1 MNESPTAVRHAGHAA
16 LTDCWNSIGVR
27 GDGSCPELKRH
38 IHCRNCHVYSA
49 GAAALLDAGLP
60 AGYLAEWTGH
70 LAQPK
75 RASDIETRSVL
86 IFRIASEW
94 LALPTPVVM
103 EVANV
108 LPVHSVP
115 HRRDGM
121 LLGLANVRGELLVCV
136 SLGKVV
142 GVDTPE
148 TVSRERNTVY
158 RRLLVIRREDV
169 RVVCP
174 VDEVYG
180 IYRFHPQQL
189 KDVPTTVAK
198 ATVTYSTSVLPW
210 REHAVGILDDQLLF
224 YTLKR
229 SLG

>member
-1 MNESPTAVRHAGHAA
+1 MTERPAAARHAGSAA

-38 IHCRNCHVYSA
+38 IHCRNCPVYSA
-49 GAAALLDAGLP
+49 GAAALLDADLP
-60 AGYLAEWTGH
+60 AGHLAEWTSH
-70 LAQPK
+70 FAQPA
-75 RASDIETRSVL
+75 RATDTDTRSIV
-86 IFRIASEW
+86 IFRVASEW
-94 LALPTPVVM
+94 LALPTSVVL
-103 EVANV
+103 EVANL

-115 HRRDGM
+115 HRRDGV
-121 LLGLANVRGELLVCV
+121 LLGVASVRGELLVCV
-136 SLGKVV
+136 SLGTIV
-142 GVDTPE
+142 GVEAPE
-148 TVSRERNTVY
+148 AARRERKTVY
-158 RRLLVIRREDV
+158 RRLLVIRRDDV

-180 IYRFHPQQL
+180 IHRFRPRDV

-198 ATVTYSTSVLPW
+198 AGITYSTSILPW
-210 REHAVGILDDQLLF
+210 REHSVGLLDDQLLF